1 MPRLRTTPSRWAAV
15 ACLAIG
21 LLFVQRLATST
32 TLVYSILSGV
42 LVVASLAA
50 GLKMLAHNCFESH
63 LVAALVVA
71 ATAGSTLLLT
81 TVGLPGDGAAH
92 LSAVHVALFFLSAS
106 IVVLLMQDARV
117 RREHARRTR
126 RPYARG

>member
-1 MPRLRTTPSRWAAV
+1 MPRLRTKPSRWAAV
-15 ACLAIG
+15 ALIAIG

-92 LSAVHVALFFLSAS
+92 LSAVQDVLFFPSAS
-106 IVVLLMQDARV
+106 IMVLLMRGARV
-117 RREHARRTR
+117 GREPARRTR
-126 RPYARG
+126 QPYARG